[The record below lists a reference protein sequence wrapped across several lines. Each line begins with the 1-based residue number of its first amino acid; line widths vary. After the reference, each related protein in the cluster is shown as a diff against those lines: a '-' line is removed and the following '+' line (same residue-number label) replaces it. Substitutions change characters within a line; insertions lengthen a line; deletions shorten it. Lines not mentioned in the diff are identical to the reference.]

1 MNQNKNSQKQIEV
14 WPFIRYGVP
23 ITIILFLMVMTE
35 LKDVGQFVKFLLF
48 DVITVN
54 FLGIVFLAAGVFTIC
69 FVSYMI
75 IRKKMHNPK
84 TIVLPTILVTALF
97 LALGYGLAH
106 NALNDFADVG
116 SYLIGN
122 VSEEYVVIEEFR
134 LDVTS
139 SKVFYSYTF
148 DDGRTFIEGYEGK
161 GFGSV
166 QEGERYYIR
175 YLPRSQKLLRI
186 ESVES

>member
-1 MNQNKNSQKQIEV
+1 MNKKKNSQKPIEI

-23 ITIILFLMVMTE
+23 IAIIIFFMVMTE

-48 DVITVN
+48 DVLTVN
-54 FLGIVFLAAGVFTIC
+54 FTGIVFLAAGVFTIC
-69 FVSYMI
+69 FVSYII
-75 IRKKMHNPK
+75 IRKKAHNPK
-84 TIVLPTILVTALF
+84 AVVLPTILVTALF

-116 SYLIGN
+116 SYLIGD
-122 VSEEYVVIEEFR
+122 VREEYVVIEDFH
-134 LDVTS
+134 LDVTP

-166 QEGERYYIR
+166 REGERYYIR

-186 ESVES
+186 ESVE

>member
-1 MNQNKNSQKQIEV
+1 MNQKKISRKQIEV

-23 ITIILFLMVMTE
+23 IAIILFFMGMTE
-35 LKDVGQFVKFLLF
+35 LKDVGQFIKFLLF
-48 DVITVN
+48 DVIAVN
-54 FLGIVFLAAGVFTIC
+54 FLGIVFLAAGGFTIC
-69 FVSYMI
+69 FVSYLI
-75 IRKKMHNPK
+75 IRKKAHRPK
-84 TIVLPTILVTALF
+84 TVVLPTLLVTALF

-106 NALNDFADVG
+106 DAINDFADVG
-116 SYLIGN
+116 SFLIGN

-134 LDVTS
+134 LDVTP
-139 SKVFYSYTF
+139 SKTFYSYTF

-175 YLPRSQKLLRI
+175 YLPRSQKLLRM
-186 ESVES
+186 ERLH